1 MNWRWDVVQMAWPVV
16 LEGARLTLLISAL
29 GILFGSLIG
38 FTVGLVRS
46 FQSKSLPMRILY
58 WLATGYVELVRGTPF
73 LVQLYLVAYG
83 PFLMFGTNIPE
94 LTAGILAISLNSG
107 AYVAE
112 IARGAVQSVDK
123 GQMEAGRSLG
133 LTFGQT
139 VREIILP
146 QAFRRALPPLANEFV
161 TLIKESSVVSVLG
174 IQETTF
180 KGRIVGT
187 TTFAP
192 FEPMLVTTVV
202 YLIMTGVTSQLVK
215 LLERR
220 MGVSDKH

>member
-16 LEGARLTLLISAL
+16 FEGAKLTLVISAL
-29 GILFGSLIG
+29 GILFGSIIG
-38 FTVGLVRS
+38 FLVGLIRS
-46 FQSKSLPMRILY
+46 RRPDSLPLRLLF
-58 WLATGYVELVRGTPF
+58 WLAGGYVELVRGTPF
-73 LVQLYLVAYG
+73 LVQLYLVNYG
-83 PFLMFGTNIPE
+83 PYLLLGTNIPE
-94 LTAGILAISLNSG
+94 LTAGVIAISLNSG

-112 IARGAVQSVDK
+112 IARGAIQSIDK

-133 LTFGQT
+133 LTYGQT
-139 VREIILP
+139 MRHIILP
-146 QAFRRALPPLANEFV
+146 QALRRALPPLANEFV

-180 KGRIVGT
+180 KGRMVGT

-192 FEPMLVTTVV
+192 FEPMLVVTVY
-202 YLIMTGVTSQLVK
+202 YLIMTGVTSQLVR

-220 MGVSDKH
+220 MGRSDSH